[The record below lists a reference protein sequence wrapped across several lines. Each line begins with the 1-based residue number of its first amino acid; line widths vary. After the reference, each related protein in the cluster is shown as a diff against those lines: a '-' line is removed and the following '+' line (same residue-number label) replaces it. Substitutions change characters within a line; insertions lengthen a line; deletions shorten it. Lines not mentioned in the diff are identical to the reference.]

1 MPNVITHVEQQL
13 KGRAHATIVRDGP
26 RSVPAFRV
34 KDKVRHPVSIPVTA
48 QHAAVA
54 FVTYKDEFYS
64 VVVPVK
70 PGESETIAL
79 ELAFREI
86 VKKARAARLTDFC
99 SGERIA

>member
-1 MPNVITHVEQQL
+1 MPNVITKVEEQH
-13 KGRAHATIVRDGP
+13 KGRAHATMVRNGP
-26 RSVPAFRV
+26 GLAKAFHV
-34 KDKVRHPVSIPVTA
+34 KDGVRHPVSIVVTA
-48 QHAAVA
+48 EHAAVA
-54 FVTYKDEFYS
+54 FVTYKNEFYS

-79 ELAFREI
+79 ELAFQEI

>member
-1 MPNVITHVEQQL
+1 MPAILGLAEQH

-26 RSVPAFRV
+26 KAVEAFRM
-34 KDKVRHPVSIPVTA
+34 KDGIRNPVLVAVTVP
-48 QHAAVA
+48 HAAVA

-70 PGESETIAL
+70 PGESETVAL
-79 ELAFREI
+79 ELAFQEI